1 MFSIYVWFC
10 CWFSFLI
17 ISREDGQGECVK
29 GITYKQAEL
38 KEDLHKLHDALL
50 QELGYAMPVLHTGEF
65 HREVDPHPPWSM
77 K

>member
-1 MFSIYVWFC
+1 MTG
-10 CWFSFLI
+10 
-17 ISREDGQGECVK
+17 DVK

-50 QELGYAMPVLHTGEF
+50 QGLGYAMPVLHTGEF
-65 HREVDPHPPWSM
+65 HREVDPHPPSWSM

>member
-1 MFSIYVWFC
+1 M
-10 CWFSFLI
+10 
-17 ISREDGQGECVK
+17 CVK

-65 HREVDPHPPWSM
+65 HREVDPHPLMVHEMTSRFAAVLSISNSWPMRVFSA
-77 K
+77 